1 MKQARVPTEVW
12 PASLRARRAAG
23 VCVPRLS
30 GDCVRGRPGAGQVQR
45 VGGVSPQSPAAL
57 CAAACSEPGS
67 HRWLPLWN
75 NGDRWGGGGG
85 WKDILIFIVLSI
97 YRCFS
102 VFVSFVQFKPT
113 WPPTW
118 RCWRKITMSMSRWV
132 PASFPYF
139 HLNSHQ
145 KSPLLFSFPD
155 FFFLFFLLLYLIFTN
170 QTANTHNP
178 HSKTKQQPQ

>member
-139 HLNSHQ
+139 HLNSQ
-145 KSPLLFSFPD
+145 NLLYHTKRAPFCFHSLI
-155 FFFLFFLLLYLIFTN
+155 FFLIFFLIIFN
-170 QTANTHNP
+170 FHKPN
-178 HSKTKQQPQ
+178 SKYT